1 MKFLCRNDTILLLK
15 TIPKADNR
23 HNFDPVR
30 YLHCPKILRSNT
42 GSIQSR
48 HKLLHNHI
56 DIRQYLKEKMNF
68 SISRWNQFF
77 IDKYFVK

>member
-1 MKFLCRNDTILLLK
+1 MIYFQNLLINEIPTTGRNDTILLLS
-15 TIPKADNR
+15 TIHKADNR

-56 DIRQYLKEKMNF
+56 DIRQYLKEK
-68 SISRWNQFF
+68 
-77 IDKYFVK
+77 